1 MIDMRLPWFMHTHA
15 RVNTLTGVFPT
26 PSGTFVRSC
35 ADGRMEV
42 AWYPMDASFPG
53 GSSREVKR
61 LATVEAT
68 DAGERDLEDA
78 VVDFMHSHPDLS
90 LSVRHDDVPGA
101 ALDWSRTAGGTLATL
116 ETPHG
121 VFFCIRH
128 GGVATLEF
136 LPAGGHGNRE
146 TVAVLSDAC
155 GEDTLSAR
163 IDGRV
168 RRRIARVE
176 TRDAQRMAA

>member
-1 MIDMRLPWFMHTHA
+1 MRLPWFMHMHA
-15 RVNTLTGVFPT
+15 GTNTMTGVFPT

-35 ADGRMEV
+35 IDGRMEV
-42 AWYPMDASFPG
+42 AWYPMDGSFPG
-53 GSSREVKR
+53 GASREVKR
-61 LATVEAT
+61 LATVDTT

-90 LSVRHDDVPGA
+90 LFTRHDGVPGA
-101 ALDWSRTAGGTLATL
+101 PLDWTRAAGGALSTL

-121 VFFCIRH
+121 VFFSIHH

-146 TVAVLSDAC
+146 TVATLSDAC
-155 GEDTLSAR
+155 GEDTLAAR

-168 RRRIARVE
+168 RRHVARIE
-176 TRDAQRMAA
+176 TRNAQRMAA